1 MKEEL
6 NMKSQF
12 NDFSRFQG
20 TEADLGRGLLV
31 PVGMAAAG

>member
-20 TEADLGRGLLV
+20 TEADLGRGLLS
-31 PVGMAAAG
+31 AAVLAGAG